1 MLLLVCIM
9 LILSGIQIS
18 QFIGY
23 NELRINYNFR
33 NGITTYYNPSDKGDT
48 VFFYY
53 DDSIINKSTP
63 LWEDSL
69 GNLHKDEFYNED
81 AFTLLYEKIIIKTE
95 ISYYNQDKNI
105 TFVDTFITSLN
116 KYYHIRRIKL
126 RKNKE
131 HSLSI
136 YFLDTSYDEYEQWI
150 RIEHIMINDYS
161 FFNYELDIEK
171 SIDGEVESYFNPI
184 QKEYL
189 DVWTGKWWK
198 FW

>member
-1 MLLLVCIM
+1 M
-9 LILSGIQIS
+9 
-18 QFIGY
+18 
-23 NELRINYNFR
+23 
-33 NGITTYYNPSDKGDT
+33 
-48 VFFYY
+48 
-53 DDSIINKSTP
+53 
-63 LWEDSL
+63 
-69 GNLHKDEFYNED
+69 
-81 AFTLLYEKIIIKTE
+81 
-95 ISYYNQDKNI
+95 
-105 TFVDTFITSLN
+105 
-116 KYYHIRRIKL
+116 YYHIRRIKL

-189 DVWTGKWWK
+189 DVWTGKW
-198 FW
+198 

>member
-1 MLLLVCIM
+1 MKNNKTIVLLLVCIM

-116 KYYHIRRIKL
+116 KYYH
-126 RKNKE
+126 
-131 HSLSI
+131 H
-136 YFLDTSYDEYEQWI
+136 
-150 RIEHIMINDYS
+150 
-161 FFNYELDIEK
+161 
-171 SIDGEVESYFNPI
+171 
-184 QKEYL
+184 
-189 DVWTGKWWK
+189 
-198 FW
+198 